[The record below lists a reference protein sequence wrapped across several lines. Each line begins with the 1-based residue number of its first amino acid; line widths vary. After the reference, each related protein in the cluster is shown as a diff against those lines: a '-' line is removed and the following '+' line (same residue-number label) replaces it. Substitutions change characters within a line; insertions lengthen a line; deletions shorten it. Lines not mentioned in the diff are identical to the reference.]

1 MQIIHG
7 YRYRRYYKKFTFHLG
22 SMQMTLE
29 YATHTQTQ
37 AFTFHLGSMQIL
49 LFLKF
54 QVSLLALFGKHT
66 TSLLKMHIPPDCES
80 VILYS
85 K

>member
-1 MQIIHG
+1 
-7 YRYRRYYKKFTFHLG
+7 
-22 SMQMTLE
+22 
-29 YATHTQTQ
+29 
-37 AFTFHLGSMQIL
+37 MQIL